1 MSRPFLFSYGND
13 SRGLPRGPDALS
25 FSLPPNLLSSPL
37 FPFEKF
43 GGGSI
48 SRWIFYSHSSDSNE
62 STNLPSPLSQFFPW
76 RNPVFLE
83 FCSVNFETEQKNE
96 ERKKGVRREGIW
108 ARLRSLNFAK
118 RHFAVRLL
126 PFLRAPIEDKAAV
139 ASPLG
144 GGGGGGE
151 KESVESNERR
161 GVEIERVPT
170 RSRST
175 IVKPRPLYIILPST
189 RPLRSLFQSR
199 SKLPTGSRLINQ

>member
-37 FPFEKF
+37 FPFAKF

-62 STNLPSPLSQFFPW
+62 STKLPSPLSQFFPW

-83 FCSVNFETEQKNE
+83 FCSVNFEIEQKNE
-96 ERKKGVRREGIW
+96 EREKGVRREGIW

-144 GGGGGGE
+144 GGGGREG
-151 KESVESNERR
+151 VR
-161 GVEIERVPT
+161 G
-170 RSRST
+170 
-175 IVKPRPLYIILPST
+175 K
-189 RPLRSLFQSR
+189 
-199 SKLPTGSRLINQ
+199 